1 MESIVTL
8 ISQVGFP
15 MACCIYLFTYQ
26 NKLICTLG
34 EISTTMALMNKN
46 IEDIRKAQLEDE

>member
-15 MACCIYLFTYQ
+15 IACCIYLFTQQ
-26 NKLICTLG
+26 NMLIKTRG
-34 EISTTMALMNKN
+34 EISTTMALMNQK
-46 IEDIRKAQLEDE
+46 LENAIKKMEE